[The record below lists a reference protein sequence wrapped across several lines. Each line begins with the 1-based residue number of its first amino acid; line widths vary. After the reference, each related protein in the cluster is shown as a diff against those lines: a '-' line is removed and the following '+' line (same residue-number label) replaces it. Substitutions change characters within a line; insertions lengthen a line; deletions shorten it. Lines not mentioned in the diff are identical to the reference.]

1 MLVEQLV
8 RATILPA
15 LSCRTVV
22 ISNSVCHLEYNFL
35 EIFFDATIAR
45 ISKCILKFPK
55 VMCFKPK
62 FSDHRSID
70 RDSDL
75 SLYYPTILVFCSDEE
90 SIGRRHT

>member
-1 MLVEQLV
+1 M
-8 RATILPA
+8 RATILPG

-22 ISNSVCHLEYNFL
+22 LSNSVCHLEYNFL
-35 EIFFDATIAR
+35 EMFFYATIAR
-45 ISKCILKFPK
+45 ISKCLLKIPK

-62 FSDHRSID
+62 SSHHRSMD

-90 SIGRRHT
+90 SFGRRHT

>member
-1 MLVEQLV
+1 MLGKQLV
-8 RATILPA
+8 RAAILPA

-35 EIFFDATIAR
+35 EIFFYATIAR

-55 VMCFKPK
+55 VVCFRPK
-62 FSDHRSID
+62 LSHHRSMD

-75 SLYYPTILVFCSDEE
+75 SLYCPTILVFCSDEE